1 MDLPG
6 TKFENDTLDGLIV
19 LISVSALH
27 DSDDNIRVL
36 HQKIVFSREEVV
48 VVDSGDLVINA
59 KAVLI
64 IQQKFREDLLVHGSR
79 ETLNDLVTDID
90 ITVSDLVAQ
99 ANVNDVRRHETD
111 ELGSSPER
119 SRGRL

>member
-6 TKFENDTLDGLIV
+6 TKFENDTLDGLLV
-19 LISVSALH
+19 LISVSTLH
-27 DSDDNIRVL
+27 DSNDIIRVL
-36 HQKIVFSREEVV
+36 HEKIVFSREEVV
-48 VVDSGDLVINA
+48 VVDSCDLFINA

-64 IQQKFREDLLVHGSR
+64 IQQKFRKDLLVHGSR

-111 ELGSSPER
+111 ELGSSSEC